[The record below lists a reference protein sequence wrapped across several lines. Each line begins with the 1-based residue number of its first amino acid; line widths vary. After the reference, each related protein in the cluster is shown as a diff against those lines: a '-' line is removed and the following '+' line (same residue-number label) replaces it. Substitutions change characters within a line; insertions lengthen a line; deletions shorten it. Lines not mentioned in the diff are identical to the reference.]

1 MKLHPVA
8 LPASHLLHSG
18 PTYQLRHDKS
28 KFFTTKLGK
37 KNPKTFLHGVGFVHG
52 SFVMLKQG
60 KHKLLPQRW
69 KNTVS
74 TGGRLQVKHLQSLS
88 LFVKTSDCLVIHQI
102 QFTLSHCDIFKQ
114 AKQCECC
121 QFTHKWQVNHSLGD
135 PVWLQLSFTKPLKT
149 LFMVCFPCSD
159 ASEVEFSWQ

>member
-37 KNPKTFLHGVGFVHG
+37 K
-52 SFVMLKQG
+52 KQ
-60 KHKLLPQRW
+60 KHFFTALALC
-69 KNTVS
+69 
-74 TGGRLQVKHLQSLS
+74 TGALSCWNRGNINCCHKDGRTQFRQEGDFKWNIYSLS